1 MFECK
6 IKTYDG
12 KVIFNP
18 NLIYNT
24 YIEAQSNGLDYLYS
38 WEEINNC
45 YGTLYI
51 EEVKEKDDKFSK

>member
-24 YIEAQSNGLDYLYS
+24 YIEAQSNG
-38 WEEINNC
+38 IA
-45 YGTLYI
+45 G
-51 EEVKEKDDKFSK
+51 KK